1 MWRQQ
6 CPGSRIPP
14 GLALAE
20 VEQVHLK
27 LLDFLVNLQCP
38 LQAKLE
44 QCSAALSSDL
54 KLFLPSRHRDRSDFF
69 TSLRALWNIYRSLYR
84 LFPS

>member
-1 MWRQQ
+1 MQKVLRELRGVVMWRQQ

-20 VEQVHLK
+20 AEQVHFK
-27 LLDFLVNLQCP
+27 LFGFFFLVDLQCP
-38 LQAKLE
+38 LRAKLE

-54 KLFLPSRHRDRSDFF
+54 KLFLPSRHRDRNGFF
-69 TSLRALWNIYRSLYR
+69 TSL
-84 LFPS
+84 